1 MRIFHATVV
10 VGVSALGLATVGGC
24 GADRTI
30 HTRGASTLVASGP
43 RAVLQSLVD
52 LPEGFSDR
60 ARSGWRPPFRPRVRA
75 CRTLFDAA
83 AGKPPRDGLLGT
95 TSATYEGEHVGEL
108 AGVGLATY
116 AGDGAAAHLGE
127 LREAMSRCV
136 TADGGAP
143 GAGSRLS
150 ASRLPLGYVGQDA
163 EGRRLTGRV
172 AGYPYEMHLVVLSA
186 GHTLIA
192 LVHAGLNPPDA
203 SRTAELTR
211 VLARKVGNLE
221 P

>member
-1 MRIFHATVV
+1 MRIFHATVI
-10 VGVSALGLATVGGC
+10 VGVSALGLTAVGAC
-24 GADRTI
+24 GAGRTI
-30 HTRGASTLVASGP
+30 HIRGTSTAAAAGP
-43 RAVLQSLVD
+43 RAVLGSMDD

-83 AGKPPRDGLLGT
+83 GGKPPRDGLIGT

-108 AGVGLATY
+108 AGVGLAVY

-127 LREAMSRCV
+127 LREAMAKCV

-150 ASRLPLGYVGQDA
+150 ASGLALGYVGQDA
-163 EGRRLTGRV
+163 EARRLAGRV

-203 SRTAELTR
+203 GRTAELTR